1 MPPVTGI
8 FILAEL
14 GGAAAEEVRELQ
26 LRYDPKL
33 ANSTRPH
40 VTVAGS
46 SGMGPIERGTTTEEL
61 RRALAPIAASTA
73 PLVLPFGPQQRFM
86 QTEIVSLPLDPHGP
100 LRALHERIKTSGLRF
115 APPRFTFSPHVTL
128 SFYPTLTP
136 ARARELLSLRVTSP
150 AEIRTLTAYRH
161 RDPLPPARL
170 LALELEG
177 AAAGDG

>member
-14 GGAAAEEVRELQ
+14 AGAAGERVRELQ

-46 SGMGPIERGTTTEEL
+46 SGMGPIERDTTTEEL
-61 RRALAPIAASTA
+61 RRALEPIARETA
-73 PLVLPFGPQQRFM
+73 PLVLPFGPSQRFM
-86 QTEIVSLPLDPHGP
+86 QTEIVSFPLDPHGA

-115 APPRFTFSPHVTL
+115 RQPRFSFSPHVTI

-136 ARARELLSLRVTSP
+136 ARARELLALRLTDP
-150 AEIRTLTAYRH
+150 AELRSLAAYRH
-161 RDPLPPARL
+161 RDPLPPVRL
-170 LALELEG
+170 VELPLTG
-177 AAAGDG
+177 

>member
-14 GGAAAEEVRELQ
+14 SGAAAEAVRALQ
-26 LRYDPKL
+26 ARYDPKL
-33 ANSTRPH
+33 ARSTQPH
-40 VTVAGS
+40 VTLAGS
-46 SGMGPIERGTTTEEL
+46 SGMGPIDRDTTTEEL
-61 RRALAPIAASTA
+61 RRALEPIAAETA
-73 PLVLPFGPQQRFM
+73 PLVLPFGPPQRFM

-115 APPRFTFSPHVTL
+115 KAPRFSFSPHVTL

-136 ARARELLSLRVTSP
+136 ARARELLALRVAHP

-161 RDPLPPARL
+161 RDPQPPARL
-170 LALELEG
+170 LGVALTG
-177 AAAGDG
+177 